1 VALRPEFTPS
11 IARLVATK
19 MKTSPKPMRL
29 FCVGSLYRYDE
40 PQYGRYREFWQ
51 ANYELI
57 GSNRREA
64 DAETLILTND
74 FIQQLGLHNYCFKVG
89 HVGILRGV
97 MSQEGVDEQKQSRI
111 MQLLDK
117 KEWDTALKLIK
128 ETGVSAQCVKTL
140 EEIFAIKGK
149 DAFRVLEG
157 VEKSLKDY
165 DTAIAATNN
174 LREIVELTKKDGASF
189 DMSIEPGFARGLEYY
204 TGLIF
209 EPYIP
214 GMDIALG
221 GGGRYDRLIELFGGE
236 PTPAVGVALG
246 IDRLALAAKEQ
257 KIRYKAVIQRRVLI
271 IPIRDEL
278 SSEAVGL
285 SLRLRREGISAEV
298 EVMGRTVSRALQ
310 DADRRQVTHVVIL
323 GPDELKEEMVVL
335 RDMKNRKQKTVKME
349 QLSEAI
355 LKDAH

>member
-1 VALRPEFTPS
+1 
-11 IARLVATK
+11 
-19 MKTSPKPMRL
+19 M
-29 FCVGSLYRYDE
+29 
-40 PQYGRYREFWQ
+40 
-51 ANYELI
+51 
-57 GSNRREA
+57 
-64 DAETLILTND
+64 LTND
-74 FIQQLGLHNYCFKVG
+74 FLQQLGLHNYWFKIG

-117 KEWDTALKLIK
+117 KEWDAALNLIK

-149 DAFRVLEG
+149 DASQVLER
-157 VEKSLKDY
+157 VRRCLKDY
-165 DTAIAATNN
+165 GTAVTATNN
-174 LREIVELTKKDGASF
+174 LWEIIELAKKGGATF
-189 DMSIEPGFARGLEYY
+189 DMSVEPGFARGLEYY

-214 GMDIALG
+214 GMEIALG

-236 PTPAVGVALG
+236 PTPAVGVAHG
-246 IDRLALAAKEQ
+246 IDRLALAAKKQ
-257 KIRYKAVIQRRVLI
+257 KIRHKAAIQRRVLI

-310 DADRRQVTHVVIL
+310 DADRRQVSHVVIL

-335 RDMKNRKQKTVKME
+335 RDMKNRKQKTVKIE
-349 QLSEAI
+349 HLSEAI
-355 LKDAH
+355 SKHAY